1 MNDLEVHPLANIF
14 PMLSDEALA
23 DLAEDIKANGQRVP
37 ILLDQEGRLLDG
49 RNRLK
54 ACELAGVE
62 PKAERLTNG
71 ADQAGGSPARDP
83 PHQFGAVDLAA
94 GERHGRRLQNGRI
107 QGHARN
113 ARRVR
118 GGELC
123 CGAKTRAR
131 KAPRASAVMRL
142 GPLGAGRQLP

>member
-71 ADQAGGSPARDP
+71 ADPLTLIVSLNIKRRNLTAGQRAIAAAQAWVYAEKEGLVQAK
-83 PHQFGAVDLAA
+83 
-94 GERHGRRLQNGRI
+94 GRPGKLDKISNLIAQPRE
-107 QGHARN
+107 HF
-113 ARRVR
+113 
-118 GGELC
+118 
-123 CGAKTRAR
+123 AKAFVWPV
-131 KAPRASAVMRL
+131 KAMFA
-142 GPLGAGRQLP
+142 